1 MHTKLSWRNVFIE
14 LLKFG
19 VKSFIKYLIPII
31 IAFAFIDGLGKS
43 NSAIVENS
51 IEDLTIEF
59 VTTDTNFS
67 IFDSALHSSRQV
79 SPVNTSYVQNISQR
93 ANNEHRQNYTFIK
106 AGKILNTGVIN
117 SIYNNSQTL
126 YSYFTKPI
134 HRLISF
140 GKLII

>member
-1 MHTKLSWRNVFIE
+1 MTK
-14 LLKFG
+14 
-19 VKSFIKYLIPII
+19 FIKYLIVII
-31 IAFAFIDGLGKS
+31 FAIAFFGGTNKS
-43 NSAIVENS
+43 DSTIVENS
-51 IEDLTIEF
+51 IENLTTEF
-59 VTTDTNFS
+59 VTAHIDFS

-79 SPVNTSYVQNISQR
+79 SPVNTSTLQNTSQR
-93 ANNEHRQNYTFIK
+93 ANNGHRQNYTFIK

>member
-1 MHTKLSWRNVFIE
+1 MK
-14 LLKFG
+14 G
-19 VKSFIKYLIPII
+19 FIKYLILII
-31 IAFAFIDGLGKS
+31 IAFAFIDGMGKS
-43 NSAIVENS
+43 NSTVTMNS
-51 IEDLTIEF
+51 IEDLTTEF
-59 VTTDTNFS
+59 VTAHTDFS

-79 SPVNTSYVQNISQR
+79 SPVNASSLQNISQR
-93 ANNEHRQNYTFIK
+93 ANNGHRQNYTFIK

-117 SIYNNSQTL
+117 SIYNKSQTL

>member
-1 MHTKLSWRNVFIE
+1 MKKIV
-14 LLKFG
+14 
-19 VKSFIKYLIPII
+19 KYLIIAI
-31 IAFAFIDGLGKS
+31 IAIAFFGGTNKS
-43 NSAIVENS
+43 DSAIAENS

-79 SPVNTSYVQNISQR
+79 SPVNTSSLQNTSQR
-93 ANNEHRQNYTFIK
+93 ANNGHRQNYTFIK

-117 SIYNNSQTL
+117 SIHNNSQTL
-126 YSYFTKPI
+126 YSYLTKPI

>member
-1 MHTKLSWRNVFIE
+1 MKKIV
-14 LLKFG
+14 
-19 VKSFIKYLIPII
+19 KYLIIAI
-31 IAFAFIDGLGKS
+31 IAIAFFGGTNKS
-43 NSAIVENS
+43 DSAMAENS

-79 SPVNTSYVQNISQR
+79 SPVNTSSLQNTSQR
-93 ANNEHRQNYTFIK
+93 ANNGHRQNYTFIK

-117 SIYNNSQTL
+117 SIHNNSQTL
-126 YSYFTKPI
+126 YSYLTKPI

>member
-1 MHTKLSWRNVFIE
+1 MKKL
-14 LLKFG
+14 
-19 VKSFIKYLIPII
+19 IKYLIII
-31 IAFAFIDGLGKS
+31 TIAFAFIDDMGKS
-43 NSAIVENS
+43 DSMVAENS
-51 IEDLTIEF
+51 VEDLTTEF

-93 ANNEHRQNYTFIK
+93 ANNGHRQNYTFIK

>member
-1 MHTKLSWRNVFIE
+1 MKKIV
-14 LLKFG
+14 
-19 VKSFIKYLIPII
+19 KYLIIAI
-31 IAFAFIDGLGKS
+31 IAIAFFGGTNKS
-43 NSAIVENS
+43 DSAIAENS

-79 SPVNTSYVQNISQR
+79 SPVNTSTLQNTSQR
-93 ANNEHRQNYTFIK
+93 ANNGHRQNYTFIK

-117 SIYNNSQTL
+117 SIYNNSQTY
-126 YSYFTKPI
+126 YSYLTKPT